1 MINILIKT
9 KTVNTTLQ
17 TKTIPNIDECGP
29 LVCSFQFKNGDK
41 ADLKGVKIYSII
53 IYINKKLKTQNSLN
67 LIVTYYQIL

>member
-17 TKTIPNIDECGP
+17 TKTIPNIDECGT
-29 LVCSFQFKNGDK
+29 LVCSFQLKNGDK

>member
-17 TKTIPNIDECGP
+17 TKTIPNMDECGP
-29 LVCSFQFKNGDK
+29 QFKNGDK